1 MEYRG
6 LHLHSDDDGL
16 WHWHDAFGVIGGED
30 FDTFDECKDD
40 ADCYAEHRF
49 LSTLGPYEY

>member
-6 LHLHSDDDGL
+6 LHIHSDDDGL
-16 WHWHDAFGVIGGED
+16 WHWHDAFGVIGGKD
-30 FDTFDECKDD
+30 FDTFDECQDD

-49 LSTLGPYEY
+49 LSTLGPIDQ